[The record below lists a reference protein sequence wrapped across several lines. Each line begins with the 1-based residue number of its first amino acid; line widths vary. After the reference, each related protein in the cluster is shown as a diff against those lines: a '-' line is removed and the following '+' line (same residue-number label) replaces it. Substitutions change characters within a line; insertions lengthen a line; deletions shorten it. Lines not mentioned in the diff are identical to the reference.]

1 MPISDDKI
9 AEVRAATDLVA
20 VIGDTVRLK
29 RQGATRFVGLCPFH
43 NEKSPSFSVDAAHG
57 LYYCFGC
64 HRGGDV
70 FKFVQDTEGVGF
82 VDAVRHLAERFS
94 VPIPEDEADDA
105 DRERA
110 TEAEALTAALRFAGK
125 FFYRQLG
132 TGEGAEALAYLRG
145 RGFTDD
151 TIKAYG
157 LGYAPDRWDA
167 LLNASLEAGFDPDVL
182 ERAGLVIRRREKDGF
197 YDRYRGRVMFPIFSH
212 TGRVVGFG
220 GRQLVDD
227 KTQPKYVNSPET
239 AVYQKSR
246 VLYGL
251 YAGRQEIRRTEEA
264 ILVEGYTDVLAM
276 HQAGLTN
283 AVATCG
289 TALTPDQVQLIGR
302 YAKRI
307 VLLYDADNAGTGAA
321 LKGAGTVVANLG
333 LDPDDEQATRRMG
346 VGEVLKKGLMV
357 YAVSLP
363 PGDDPDSY
371 AKTHGAEKLREY
383 LGTHRMDFVAF
394 ARRAAERAGRL
405 ATADGQAEVTDELLD
420 VVAALPSPLLQQTYL
435 KRVAEE
441 MDVPTPSLA
450 ERLEQVRRDPR
461 RRAAAPAVADDMR
474 RPEPSAPPAPAEI
487 ALLPPEREL
496 LVLMLEHGDP
506 MVELVLGH
514 MALDE
519 FTDGP
524 ARRLAATVAEAYEE
538 GPVERDGFLSGKYGP
553 EAQALVA
560 RLLAARPVVS
570 DGWAKEG
577 ANVRIDADESAKSA
591 MTLLKTARVDAEIER
606 QEGRVRVAAGQG
618 TDALEAEQ
626 RRLMALH
633 TLRRE
638 VQARA
643 FLHGDA

>member
-82 VDAVRHLAERFS
+82 LDAVRHLAERFG

-167 LLNASLEAGFDPDVL
+167 LLNAALEAGFDPDVL

-441 MDVPTPSLA
+441 MDVPTPALA

-461 RRAAAPAVADDMR
+461 RRAAAPAVADDTQ
-474 RPEPSAPPAPAEI
+474 RPEPSAPPAPAKL

-524 ARRLAATVAEAYEE
+524 ARRLAATVAEAYEA
-538 GPVERDGFLSGKYGP
+538 GPVERDGFLSGRHGE

-606 QEGRVRVAAGQG
+606 QEGRVRVAEGQG

-626 RRLMALH
+626 RQLMALH

-638 VQARA
+638 VQGRA
-643 FLHGDA
+643 FLRGEA